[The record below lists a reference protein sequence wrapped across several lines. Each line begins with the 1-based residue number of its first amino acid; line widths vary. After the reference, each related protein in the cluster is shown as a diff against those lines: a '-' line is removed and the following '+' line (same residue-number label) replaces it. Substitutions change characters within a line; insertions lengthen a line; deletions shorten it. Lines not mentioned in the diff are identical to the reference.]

1 MSIKSK
7 RIKSTYRLENDLYK
21 KFHEKT
27 EKQSQTKNRVI
38 EKLVEEYVDGQC
50 LKDDGSKKRK

>member
-1 MSIKSK
+1 MSSKSK
-7 RIKSTYRLENDLYK
+7 RIKSTYRLKNGLYK

-27 EKQSQTKNRVI
+27 EKQSQTKNRII

-50 LKDDGSKKRK
+50 LSEDGSKKRK

>member
-7 RIKSTYRLENDLYK
+7 RIKSTYRLPNKLYRE
-21 KFHEKT
+21 FHKKT
-27 EKQSQTKNRVI
+27 EEQQQTKNRVI

-50 LKDDGSKKRK
+50 LNEDGAKKRK